1 MRKINISQ
9 VDTLF
14 ANGNYPIEFL
24 FYYKEG
30 LKTKRI
36 RSALSKLSSAFWPL
50 FGEYKSG
57 IIYFDN
63 YSENECFDEEVVDQE
78 FDATETNIN
87 IYKKYSLINPS
98 QMKKLFYLKIIQYKN
113 GTLMIPKLNHLA
125 GDGYSYFYFL
135 ATLSAVYRNMFI
147 PFKTNLIRSLYRPH
161 HQRTVLKEFL
171 FAESILK
178 PFMLGDQFTIE
189 YEEIPRQDVW
199 KAIKDVVSRLNYR
212 ISTNDVL
219 SAMAIKKSVKVQKE
233 YFGDN
238 VKLTIPI
245 DVRRQI
251 KEYGQK
257 YFGNGI
263 MLKVID
269 FETRYIENSSVDEIA
284 VEIRKSMPSVSKDA
298 YLKYLEE
305 LEAIIATK
313 QTDKLKPFDPG
324 QGCLVTNLSKLPVD
338 KLNFGTGNPDLI
350 FPLTIEKNSTAILA
364 AKDNFV
370 LRFAY

>member
-14 ANGNYPIEFL
+14 ANGSYPIEFL
-24 FYYKEG
+24 FYYKERF
-30 LKTKRI
+30 KTKRI
-36 RSALSKLSSAFWPL
+36 RSALTKLSSDFWPL

-78 FDATETNIN
+78 FDTTETNIN
-87 IYKKYSLINPS
+87 IYKKYSRINPS
-98 QMKKLFYLKIIQYKN
+98 DMKKLFYLKIIQYKN
-113 GTLMIPKLNHLA
+113 GTILIPKMNHLA

-135 ATLSAVYRNMFI
+135 STLSAVSRNMFI

-161 HQRTVLKEFL
+161 HQRTILKEFL
-171 FAESILK
+171 FTESILK
-178 PFMLGDQFTIE
+178 PFRHSDQFTIE
-189 YEEIPRQDVW
+189 FEEIPRQDVRI
-199 KAIKDVVSRLNYR
+199 AIKDVVSKLNYR

-219 SAMAIKKSVKVQKE
+219 SALAIKKSVKLQKE

-238 VKLTIPI
+238 VQLTIPI

-251 KEYGQK
+251 NEYGQK

-263 MLKVID
+263 MLKVMN
-269 FETRYIENSSVDEIA
+269 FKTKYIENSSANEIA
-284 VEIRKSMPSVSKDA
+284 IEIRKSMPSVSKDA
-298 YLKYLEE
+298 YIKYLEE
-305 LEAIIATK
+305 LEAIIAMR
-313 QTDKLKPFDPG
+313 QTDKLKPFDPR

-338 KLNFGTGNPDLI
+338 RLNFGRGNPDLI
-350 FPLTIEKNSTAILA
+350 FPLTIERNSTAILA
-364 AKDNFV
+364 DKDNFL

>member
-1 MRKINISQ
+1 MRKVNISQ

-24 FYYKEG
+24 FHYKNRF
-30 LKTKRI
+30 KTKRI
-36 RSALSKLSSAFWPL
+36 RSALTKLSSDFWPL

-78 FDATETNIN
+78 FDATETSMN
-87 IYKKYSLINPS
+87 IYKKYSGINPS
-98 QMKKLFYLKIIQYKN
+98 EMKKLFYLKIIQYRN
-113 GTLMIPKLNHLA
+113 GTILIPKMNHLA

-135 ATLSAVYRNMFI
+135 ATLSAVSRNMFI
-147 PFKTNLIRSLYRPH
+147 PFKTNIIRSLYKPH
-161 HQRTVLKEFL
+161 HQRTILKEFSL
-171 FAESILK
+171 TESISRA
-178 PFMLGDQFTIE
+178 FRHSDQFAIE
-189 YEEIPRQDVW
+189 FEEIPRQDVW
-199 KAIKDVVSRLNYR
+199 NAIKDVVSKLNYR

-219 SAMAIKKSVKVQKE
+219 SAMAIKKSVKLQKE

-238 VKLTIPI
+238 IQLTIPI

-251 KEYGQK
+251 DEYGQK
-257 YFGNGI
+257 YFGNGL
-263 MLKVID
+263 MLKVIN
-269 FETRYIENSSVDEIA
+269 FKTKHIENSSVNEIA
-284 VEIRKSMPSVSKDA
+284 IEIRKSMPSVSKDA
-298 YLKYLEE
+298 YIKYLEE
-305 LEAIIATK
+305 LETIIATK
-313 QTDKLKPFDPG
+313 RTDKLKPFDPI

-350 FPLTIEKNSTAILA
+350 FPLTIERNSTAILA
-364 AKDNFV
+364 GKDNFL

>member
-14 ANGNYPIEFL
+14 ANGSYPIEFM
-24 FYYKEG
+24 FYYK
-30 LKTKRI
+30 KIFKSKRI
-36 RSALSKLSSAFWPL
+36 RSALTKLSSDFWPL
-50 FGEYKSG
+50 FGEYKPG

-87 IYKKYSLINPS
+87 IYKKYSRINPS
-98 QMKKLFYLKIIQYKN
+98 DMRKLFYLKIIQYRN
-113 GTLMIPKLNHLA
+113 GTILIPKMNHVA

-135 ATLSAVYRNMFI
+135 ATLSAVCRNMFI

-161 HQRTVLKEFL
+161 HQRTILKEFL
-171 FAESILK
+171 FTESILK
-178 PFMLGDQFTIE
+178 PFLPSDQFTIE
-189 YEEIPRQDVW
+189 FEEIPRQDVW
-199 KAIKDVVSRLNYR
+199 NAIKDVVSRLNYR

-219 SAMAIKKSVKVQKE
+219 SATAIKKSVKLQNE
-233 YFGDN
+233 YFGNN
-238 VKLTIPI
+238 VQLTMPI

-251 KEYGQK
+251 NEYGQK

-263 MLKVID
+263 MLKVIN
-269 FETRYIENSSVDEIA
+269 FKTKYIENSSVNEIA

-305 LEAIIATK
+305 LETIIATR
-313 QTDKLKPFDPG
+313 QTDMLKPFDSK
-324 QGCLVTNLSKLPVD
+324 QGCLVTNLSRLPAD
-338 KLNFGTGNPDLI
+338 RLNFGTGNPDLI

-364 AKDNFV
+364 DKDNFL